1 MSRGQRAKI
10 AVCDDWMGII
20 EKGEVGIAPITTD
33 RTTIVKDEIN
43 ELKKEIEQ
51 IKAKQQKPR
60 KITIKVR

>member
-10 AVCDDWMGII
+10 AVCDDWMGIT
-20 EKGEVGIAPITTD
+20 EKGEIGIVPITDKIAIT
-33 RTTIVKDEIN
+33 KDEIN

>member
-1 MSRGQRAKI
+1 MSRGQRTKI
-10 AVCDDWMGII
+10 AVYDDWIGIV
-20 EKGEVGIAPITTD
+20 EKGEIGIAPITD
-33 RTTIVKDEIN
+33 RITIVKDEIN